1 MNTQLTQNTF
11 IEKKLTCSSGHGSGG
26 TAEIGATS
34 TGLQLRA
41 LLVESVH
48 GDERTATEQHV
59 HTVETVH
66 VELVDAVGRS
76 VSEALQ

>member
-1 MNTQLTQNTF
+1 MTQKHNL
-11 IEKKLTCSSGHGSGG
+11 KKLTGRSGHGSGG
-26 TAEIGATS
+26 TAEIGATG
-34 TGLQLRA
+34 TGLQFHA

-48 GDERTATEQHV
+48 GNERTAAEQYV

-66 VELVDAVGRS
+66 VEFVDAVGRS